1 MPYEAPLLGL
11 LLSLAFIALT
21 GLHPGGVIVPSYLV
35 LFLDQPLRLAATL
48 VAALLTLGCY
58 RLAERH
64 LILYGTR
71 RFVFM
76 ILVAASWTL
85 LGQRVLP
92 SAAAPS
98 LEFQVIGW
106 IIPGLIANTCER
118 QGVLLTAAS
127 LVTVTIAAHFAGLML
142 GAAMAVFSR

>member
-1 MPYEAPLLGL
+1 MPYETSLLGL
-11 LLSLAFIALT
+11 LLSLAYIALT
-21 GLHPGGVIVPSYLV
+21 GLYPGGVIVPSYLV
-35 LFLDQPLRLAATL
+35 LFLDQPVRLAATF
-48 VAALLTLGCY
+48 AAAVLTLGCY
-58 RLAERH
+58 RLSSRY

-76 ILVAASWTL
+76 ILVAASWTV

-92 SAAAPS
+92 SASTPP

-118 QGVLLTAAS
+118 QGVLLTATS
-127 LVTVTIAAHFAGLML
+127 LVTVTVAAYFAGRML
-142 GAAMAVFSR
+142 GAAMVVF